1 MCILDFQ
8 YISACAH
15 LLKQSKAPV
24 PCAER
29 HRRAGWEDRY
39 LISGKVVYSYSF
51 DWLRGVA

>member
-24 PCAER
+24 PCAEQ